1 MGEQKNVLNVNIKK
15 ANKMKTNKKY
25 FLGKVSQTANLFD
38 PP

>member
-15 ANKMKTNKKY
+15 ANKMKTEKNT
-25 FLGKVSQTANLFD
+25 FLEKVSQTANLFD